1 MDTDKLMWLPL
12 CCNPDDK
19 LRFIQ
24 DHYGLS
30 GYAIIIR
37 LFQAIGATHGWY
49 IEWSD
54 NTAERFAADVGAKS
68 TFVGEII
75 NAATH
80 RGIFDL
86 RLYLKHKVLTSREIQ
101 QIHFALVHS
110 LDTNESQKAYLLQSA
125 PFSTAETSGL
135 TEKSQRVS
143 ERSENTEFASGEHA
157 KFPKQYK
164 DSNVTSTISRTVEV
178 EDSNNRCKDNNLL
191 TNNTL
196 YSLNKI
202 FSCLFTPCIP
212 QKSGADCKAKRQ
224 GVSAER
230 QHAPPEQAPALD
242 RKNTGEKGK
251 KKAAVVTDEE
261 AERIF
266 RDYAQSAKELELLT
280 AWFDNRKAARANNTA
295 YAIKLN
301 LNKLDTYAKES
312 KLNRTEYLEQ
322 IVMRGWQAFYPMHTH
337 GSAKAEVQR
346 KSHVSEMDELLANQ
360 ARRALAKTKGD
371 LQ

>member
-1 MDTDKLMWLPL
+1 MDTDKLVWLPL

-30 GYAIIIR
+30 GYAIVIR

-54 NTAERFAADVGAKS
+54 NTAQRFAADVGAKC
-68 TFVGEII
+68 TFVSEII

-86 RLYLKHKVLTSREIQ
+86 RLYLKYKVLTSREIQ
-101 QIHFALVHS
+101 RIYFALVHS
-110 LDTNESQKAYLLQSA
+110 LDTNGSQKAYLLQSA
-125 PFSTAETSGL
+125 PFSTAKTSEL
-135 TEKSQRVS
+135 AKKTQRLN
-143 ERSENTEFASGEHA
+143 ERSESTELANGEHA
-157 KFPKQYK
+157 KSPKQYK

-178 EDSNNRCKDNNLL
+178 QNIQNRCKDNNLS

-202 FSCLFTPCIP
+202 FNSLFPPISP
-212 QKSGADCKAKRQ
+212 KKSGGDNKADGQ

-230 QHAPPEQAPALD
+230 QHAPPEQAPASD
-242 RKNTGEKGK
+242 RGSAGEKGK
-251 KKAAVVTDEE
+251 KKAAVITDEE
-261 AERIF
+261 AARIF
-266 RDYAQSAKELELLT
+266 RDYAQNAKELELLT

-301 LNKLDTYAKES
+301 LNKLETYAKES
-312 KLNRTEYLEQ
+312 KLSRTDYLEQ
-322 IVMRGWQAFYPMHTH
+322 IVMRGWQAFYPMHMR
-337 GSAKAEVQR
+337 GSAKAEAQS
-346 KSHVSEMDELLANQ
+346 KSRVSEMDELLASQ
-360 ARRALAKTKGD
+360 ARGALAKTKGE
-371 LQ
+371 QQ